1 LCINPPL
8 KQREDFIF
16 IPYLLFLKE
25 LELLGASEFVTGI
38 LAGDK
43 VIIARAIT
51 LLESSAENQRNKALE
66 ILDHCLPYSG
76 NSIRIGITGAPGAGK
91 STFIEALGNQFLPEH
106 KKIAVLAVDPSSKKS
121 KGSILGDKTR
131 MQELSK
137 NDNVFIRPTPAGTTT
152 GGVASATRETII
164 ILEAAGYEIII
175 VETVGVGQSE
185 TAVYD
190 MTDIFLL
197 LLIAGAGDELQGI
210 KRGIMEMA
218 DIILINKSDGDNME
232 KAKIAKGDV
241 DRAIHLYQPKDSGW
255 QTVTETCSAITGHNL
270 ETIKQLINSYLNTV
284 AQNGY
289 FKTRRKQQFKQW
301 FHEDLN
307 NKLLHHFHLNPTF
320 RKLLAE
326 QEIKIEKGE
335 ILPPKAVQGL
345 LHQFLNMI

>member
-1 LCINPPL
+1 MCINPPL
-8 KQREDFIF
+8 IKWEDFIF
-16 IPYLLFLKE
+16 IAYLPFLKE
-25 LELLGASEFVTGI
+25 LDLLSASEFVTGI

-51 LLESSAENQRNKALE
+51 LLESSATNQRNKALE
-66 ILDHCLPYSG
+66 ILELCLPHSG

-91 STFIEALGNQFLPEH
+91 STFIEALGNQFLQDE

-137 NDNVFIRPTPAGTTT
+137 NNNVFIRPTPAGTTT
-152 GGVASATRETII
+152 GGVAQATRECII
-164 ILEAAGYEIII
+164 ILEAAGYEVII

-197 LLIAGAGDELQGI
+197 LLIAGSGDELQGI

-218 DIILINKSDGDNME
+218 DIILINKSDGDNIE
-232 KAKIAKGDV
+232 KTKIAKADV

-255 QTVTETCSAITGHNL
+255 QTVTETCSAISGHNL
-270 ETIKQLINSYLNTV
+270 EIIKQLINSYIKTV
-284 AQNGY
+284 TQNGY
-289 FKTRRKQQFKQW
+289 FKTRRKEQFKQW
-301 FHEDLN
+301 FNDDLN
-307 NKLLHHFHLNPTF
+307 NKLLHHFHQNHSF
-320 RKLLAE
+320 RLLLTE

-335 ILPPKAVQGL
+335 ILPPKAVQVL
-345 LHQFLNMI
+345 LQQFLNKL